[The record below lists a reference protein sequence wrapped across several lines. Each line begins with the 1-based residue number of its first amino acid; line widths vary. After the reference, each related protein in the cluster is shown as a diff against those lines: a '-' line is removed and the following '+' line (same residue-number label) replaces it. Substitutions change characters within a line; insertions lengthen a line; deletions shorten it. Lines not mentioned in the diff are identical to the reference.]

1 MSVAL
6 LPMLKI
12 HQPQI
17 VLTSMSKKFYIF
29 MLSLISVTTCSAQ
42 FKYTVSVK
50 TPKGLPISGVS
61 IKGKNLLYPGITDT
75 AGIYLFETNQDSML
89 LTFSLTGYN
98 TETEIAKPNI
108 ILHVILKNEAIFED
122 EINVNVYAKK
132 TTITDAAAP
141 VSILNTASLNRSDQT
156 SFVSAVN
163 TVAGLKMDER
173 SPGSYR
179 ISIRGNLLRSA
190 FGVRN
195 VKVYLNGIQF
205 TDASGNTYFNSLAVN
220 SINKIQLI
228 KGPGGS
234 MYGAGTGGVMLLEND
249 AEKINRSLQ
258 IISGQYGLFDA
269 SALYNINNDKTKQ
282 GIALSHQKS
291 KGYREHT
298 EMRRDVFSYAITHS
312 LNKKNI
318 INANIIYSDLFYETP
333 GGLTAAQVAVNPR
346 KARPAVGIFRGSV
359 DQKAAIY
366 LKHFY
371 SSVSDEIKLSSY
383 WKNITGAYLSLVKFK
398 NPAIRNFEEKK
409 EIGSGGRSLF
419 EFNKDKYSAAFGGE
433 LQYSFINTSTY
444 GNRLGIRDTLQYNDY
459 IKVRQVNIFAQAGMK
474 LPMRFEITAGISYNN
489 FYYGFNRKTLPTET
503 ATSNF
508 TPQFI
513 PRISLLKKVADNASV
528 YLSYGKGYSPPT
540 IDEIHASNGEFNG
553 MLNAESGTNY
563 EIGFKS
569 NFYKKVLSVDIS
581 YYLFRLQN
589 TIVSRRDAS
598 GAEFYLNA
606 GNTKQT
612 GLEYSVT
619 YFPVSNP
626 QGFLSKLKIQALCT
640 NLKANFGEYQQG
652 NVKYTGNQLTGTSP
666 FIFSLL
672 ADVQTI
678 NGIYSNITYTYTD
691 KIPVNDA
698 NTFFAKAYNLL
709 LIKIGLE
716 KYLTQKI
723 KYDLFGTWAK
733 GFNKNYSLG
742 NDLNAAGNRFFNP
755 SAPQAFTVGIKL
767 SSEHKK

>member
-1 MSVAL
+1 MAL
-6 LPMLKI
+6 LPIFKI
-12 HQPQI
+12 LQPQI
-17 VLTSMSKKFYIF
+17 VSTKMIKKFYIF
-29 MLSLISVTTCSAQ
+29 TLFLLSVITSSAQ
-42 FKYTVSVK
+42 FKYAVSVK
-50 TPKGLPISGVS
+50 NLAELPITGVS
-61 IKGKNLLYPGITDT
+61 VTGVNFLYPGITDA
-75 AGIYLFETNQDSML
+75 AGIYLFETNQDSIL
-89 LTFSLTGYN
+89 LFFSLTGYN
-98 TETEIAKPNI
+98 TVTEVAKPNMV
-108 ILHVILKNEAIFED
+108 LNVILKNEVIISD
-122 EINVNVYAKK
+122 EMNVNVYAKK
-132 TTITDAAAP
+132 TTITDAAAA

-163 TVAGLKMDER
+163 TVAGVKMDER

-195 VKVYLNGIQF
+195 VKVYLNGIQY

-220 SINKIQLI
+220 SINKIQII

-258 IISGQYGLFDA
+258 ISFGQYGLFDA

-282 GIALSHQKS
+282 GIAISHQQS
-291 KGYREHT
+291 KGYRQHT
-298 EMRRDVFSYAITHS
+298 EMRRDVLSYALTHV

-318 INANIIYSDLFYETP
+318 IKANIIYSDLFYETP
-333 GGLTAAQVAVNPR
+333 GGLTAAQVAANPR
-346 KARPAVGIFRGSV
+346 KARPAAGIFRGAV

-371 SSVSDEIKLSSY
+371 SSVSDEIKLSSH

-409 EIGSGGRSLF
+409 EMGSGGRSLF
-419 EFNKDKYSAAFGGE
+419 QFDKDKYSAAFGGE

-444 GNRLGIRDTLQYNDY
+444 GNRLGVRDTLQYNDC
-459 IKVRQVNIFAQAGMK
+459 IKVRQGNIFAQAGMK
-474 LPMRFEITAGISYNN
+474 LPMRFEITAGISYNS
-489 FYYGFNRKTLPTET
+489 FYYDFKRINLPNDN
-503 ATSNF
+503 AKSNF

-513 PRISLLKKVADNASV
+513 PRLSLLKKVSGIGSAYVTFS
-528 YLSYGKGYSPPT
+528 KGYSPPT
-540 IDEIHASNGEFNG
+540 IDEIHASDGKFNSN
-553 MLNAESGTNY
+553 LSAEKGTNY
-563 EIGFKS
+563 EIGFKTNPNKS
-569 NFYKKVLSVDIS
+569 LSVDVT

-612 GLEYSVT
+612 GVEYSVT
-619 YFPVSNP
+619 YFPISNP
-626 QGFLSKLKIQALCT
+626 QGFLSKLKIQAVGT
-640 NLKANFGEYQQG
+640 NLHAKFGEYQQG

-666 FIFSLL
+666 FIFSSL

-678 NGIYSNITYTYTD
+678 KGIYTNITYTYTD

-716 KYLTQKI
+716 KYLTHKI
-723 KYDLFGTWAK
+723 KYDFFGTWAK
-733 GFNKNYSLG
+733 GFNQNYSLG

-767 SSEHKK
+767 SSAQKK

>member
-1 MSVAL
+1 MIK
-6 LPMLKI
+6 KI
-12 HQPQI
+12 
-17 VLTSMSKKFYIF
+17 YIF
-29 MLSLISVTTCSAQ
+29 TLILLSVITSSAQ
-42 FKYTVSVK
+42 FKYAVSVK
-50 TPKGLPISGVS
+50 NLAGLPITGVS
-61 IKGKNLLYPGITDT
+61 VTGTNFLNPGITDA
-75 AGIYLFETNQDSML
+75 AGIYLFETNQDSIL
-89 LTFSLTGYN
+89 LSFSLIGYN
-98 TETEIAKPNI
+98 TVTEVAKPNI
-108 ILHVILKNEAIFED
+108 VLNVILKNEAILSD
-122 EINVNVYAKK
+122 EMNVNVYAKK
-132 TTITDAAAP
+132 STITDAAAA
-141 VSILNTASLNRSDQT
+141 VSVLNTASLNRSDQT

-163 TVAGLKMDER
+163 TVAGVKMDER

-195 VKVYLNGIQF
+195 VKIYLNGVQY

-220 SINKIQLI
+220 SINKIQII

-258 IISGQYGLFDA
+258 ISFGQYGLFDA
-269 SALYNINNDKTKQ
+269 SGLYNINNDKTKQ
-282 GIALSHQKS
+282 GIAISHQQS
-291 KGYREHT
+291 NGYREHT
-298 EMRRDVFSYAITHS
+298 EMRRDVLSYALTHA

-318 INANIIYSDLFYETP
+318 IKANIIYSDLFYETP
-333 GGLTAAQVAVNPR
+333 GGLTAAQVAANPR
-346 KARPAVGIFRGSV
+346 KARPAAGIFRGAI

-371 SSVSDEIKLSSY
+371 GSVSDEIQLSSH

-398 NPAIRNFEEKK
+398 NPTIRNFEEKK

-444 GNRLGIRDTLQYNDY
+444 GNRLGVRDTIQYNDY

-489 FYYGFNRKTLPTET
+489 FYYDFNRKTLPTET

-513 PRISLLKKVADNASV
+513 PRISLLKKVSDNGSV

-540 IDEIHASNGEFNG
+540 IDEIRASNGVFNQ

-569 NFYKKVLSVDIS
+569 NFYKNILSVDIS

-606 GNTKQT
+606 GNTKQR

-619 YFPVSNP
+619 YFPISNP
-626 QGFLSKLKIQALCT
+626 QGFLSKLKIQAVGT
-640 NLKANFGEYQQG
+640 NLQANFGEYQQG

-672 ADVQTI
+672 GDLQTI
-678 NGIYSNITYTYTD
+678 NGIYTNITYTYTD

-716 KYLTQKI
+716 KYLTEKI
-723 KYDLFGTWAK
+723 KYDFFGTWAK
-733 GFNKNYSLG
+733 GFNQNYSLG

-755 SAPQAFTVGIKL
+755 AAPQAFTVGIKL
-767 SSEHKK
+767 SSARKK

>member
-6 LPMLKI
+6 LPIFKI
-12 HQPQI
+12 RQPQI
-17 VLTSMSKKFYIF
+17 VSTKMIKKIYIF
-29 MLSLISVTTCSAQ
+29 TLFLLSVTISSAQ
-42 FKYTVSVK
+42 FKYAVSVK
-50 TPKGLPISGVS
+50 NLAGLPIIGVS
-61 IKGKNLLYPGITDT
+61 VTGVNFLYPGITD
-75 AGIYLFETNQDSML
+75 AEGIYLFETTRDSML
-89 LTFSLTGYN
+89 LSFSLTGYN
-98 TETEIAKPNI
+98 TVTEVAKPNMV
-108 ILHVILKNEAIFED
+108 LNVILKNEAIISD
-122 EINVNVYAKK
+122 EMNVNVYAKK
-132 TTITDAAAP
+132 TTITDAAAA

-163 TVAGLKMDER
+163 TVAGVKMDER

-195 VKVYLNGIQF
+195 VKVYLNDIQY

-220 SINKIQLI
+220 SINKIQII

-258 IISGQYGLFDA
+258 ISFGQYGLFDA
-269 SALYNINNDKTKQ
+269 SALYNISNDKTKQ
-282 GIALSHQKS
+282 GIALSHQQS
-291 KGYREHT
+291 KGFREHT
-298 EMRRDVFSYAITHS
+298 EMRRDVLSYALTHS
-312 LNKKNI
+312 LNKKNT
-318 INANIIYSDLFYETP
+318 INANIVYSDLFYETP
-333 GGLTAAQVAVNPR
+333 GGLTAAQVAANPR
-346 KARPAVGIFRGSV
+346 KARPAAGIFRGAV

-371 SSVSDEIKLSSY
+371 SSVSDEIKLSSH
-383 WKNITGAYLSLVKFK
+383 WKNITGAYLSLVRFK
-398 NPAIRNFEEKK
+398 NPSIRNFEEKK

-459 IKVRQVNIFAQAGMK
+459 IKVRQANIFAQAGMK

-489 FYYGFNRKTLPTET
+489 FHYDFQRKTLPAET
-503 ATSNF
+503 AKSNF

-513 PRISLLKKVADNASV
+513 PRISLLKKVADYGSV

-540 IDEIHASNGEFNG
+540 IDEIHASNGEFNSK
-553 MLNAESGTNY
+553 LNAERGTNY

-569 NFYKKVLSVDIS
+569 NFYKKILSVDIS

-619 YFPVSNP
+619 YFPISNP
-626 QGFLSKLKIQALCT
+626 QGFLSKLKIQALGT
-640 NLKANFGEYQQG
+640 NLHAKFGEYQQG

-678 NGIYSNITYTYTD
+678 NGIYTNITYTFTD
-691 KIPVNDA
+691 KIPVNELSHCVSMA
-698 NTFFAKAYNLL
+698 LTYHLNKKLGNRRSAYKHTPRRFTRVAKATR
-709 LIKIGLE
+709 G
-716 KYLTQKI
+716 
-723 KYDLFGTWAK
+723 
-733 GFNKNYSLG
+733 
-742 NDLNAAGNRFFNP
+742 
-755 SAPQAFTVGIKL
+755 
-767 SSEHKK
+767 